1 MIRENVERILR
12 QIPSYVEVVAATKKR
27 TPSEILEAITA
38 GIKIIGEN
46 YIQEAEKKIEVIGNK
61 NVDWH
66 FIGHLQKNKVK
77 KAVRLFDM
85 IQTLDSI
92 ELAQL
97 LDKECKKIGKIM
109 PVLIEIN
116 IAKESTKTGIF
127 PDDLDSLVKEILP
140 LENLKVMGLMTMGPL
155 VEHSYQ
161 LRPYFREIKRLF
173 DDIKEEYPALSDFKY
188 LSMGMSSS
196 FKVAIEE
203 GANMI
208 RLGTVIFDPRE

>member
-12 QIPSYVEVVAATKKR
+12 QIPSYVEVVTATKKR
-27 TPSEILEAITA
+27 SPSEILEAITA

-66 FIGHLQKNKVK
+66 LIGHLQKNKVK

-97 LDKECKKIGKIM
+97 LDKECKRIGKIM

-127 PDDLDSLVKEILP
+127 PDDLDRLVKEIFTVR
-140 LENLKVMGLMTMGPL
+140 EFKGDG
-155 VEHSYQ
+155 SYD
-161 LRPYFREIKRLF
+161 Y
-173 DDIKEEYPALSDFKY
+173 
-188 LSMGMSSS
+188 G
-196 FKVAIEE
+196 AIS
-203 GANMI
+203 
-208 RLGTVIFDPRE
+208 